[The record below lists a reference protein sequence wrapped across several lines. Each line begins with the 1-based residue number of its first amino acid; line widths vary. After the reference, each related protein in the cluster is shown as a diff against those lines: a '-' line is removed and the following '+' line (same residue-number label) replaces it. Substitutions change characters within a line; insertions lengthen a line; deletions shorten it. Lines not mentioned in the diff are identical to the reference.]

1 MRAVTGPPLWFVAQ
15 TKRARDAMTEFLEAG
30 LVLLVLLGSCVLGLA
45 VRPLLSERHRS
56 REVIDFVQ
64 LVVAMLV
71 TFAALVLGLLT
82 SSVKSSF
89 DNVGTDLN
97 RLSIDL
103 IRLDQCLREWGDET
117 APARKLLRTYAAAAI
132 ATTWK
137 QEPKPP
143 GDYYPTEVPTAHGS
157 QIESEL
163 MSDMLTQVELGIREL
178 EPHNPMQRRLET
190 TCIAQYER
198 LMQTRWR
205 LIEESVSSISTPFLI
220 VLVFW
225 LAVVFAAFGLNAP
238 RNLLSYTT
246 IALAALSIA
255 SAIFVILDLDRP
267 FQGIFMVS
275 SAPLRHALVHLS
287 E

>member
-1 MRAVTGPPLWFVAQ
+1 MALLNAAVV
-15 TKRARDAMTEFLEAG
+15 
-30 LVLLVLLGSCVLGLA
+30 LVTLLACSALGLG

-56 REVIDFVQ
+56 REVIEFVQ

-117 APARKLLRTYAAAAI
+117 APARKLLRTYTASAI

-137 QEPKPP
+137 REPKPA
-143 GDYYPTEVPTAHGS
+143 GDYYPTEVPTSHGS
-157 QIESEL
+157 PIESEAL
-163 MSDMLTQVELGIREL
+163 SDMLIQVELEIREL

-190 TCIAQYER
+190 TCIAQCER
-198 LMQTRWR
+198 LIQTRWR

-238 RNLLSYTT
+238 RNLLSYTI
-246 IALAALSIA
+246 IALAAFSIA
-255 SAIFVILDLDRP
+255 SAIFVILELDTP

-275 SAPLRHALVHLS
+275 SAPLRHALAHLS